1 MSEAGSGS
9 DAFALQTT
17 ATAAKDGS
25 SYTLNGQKL
34 WYTNHYNYRYDRV
47 SSYEEH
53 RISNA
58 GYADV
63 FFVFATVDKSL
74 GYKGITCF
82 VVRRDQKGV
91 TVGPE
96 EEKIGLRASSTCP
109 VILEDVV
116 VPASD
121 VLGEVGKGYR
131 IAMSTLN
138 EGRIG
143 ISAQL
148 VGLAQGVLDRTMPY
162 LFERQQFGQAIGTY
176 QSMQHRY
183 AQLAVDIQTARLLT
197 YNAARKQEQDLDVI
211 QDASM
216 AKYHAGIVAE
226 RTASACIE
234 LAGAVGITPALG
246 LEKYYRDAKVAT
258 IYEGTA
264 HMQLNT
270 IAKAMQRDYQ

>member
-1 MSEAGSGS
+1 MDIG
-9 DAFALQTT
+9 
-17 ATAAKDGS
+17 
-25 SYTLNGQKL
+25 
-34 WYTNHYNYRYDRV
+34 
-47 SSYEEH
+47 

-58 GYADV
+58 ENADV
-63 FFVFATVDKSL
+63 FLVFATVDKSL

-82 VVRRDQKGV
+82 IVKRDTPGL
-91 TVGPE
+91 TVGPAE
-96 EEKIGLRASSTCP
+96 DKIGLRASATCE
-109 VILEDVV
+109 VRLEEVY

-121 VLGEVGKGYR
+121 VLGHVGEGYK

-143 ISAQL
+143 IAAQM
-148 VGLAQGVLDRTMPY
+148 VGLAQGALDRTLPY
-162 LFERQQFGQAIGTY
+162 LFTREQFGQPIGTF

-183 AQLAVDIQTARLLT
+183 AALSVDITSARLLM
-197 YNAARKQEQDLDVI
+197 YNAARKQEQGLDVM

-234 LAGAVGITPALG
+234 LAGAVGITPAFG
-246 LEKYYRDAKVAT
+246 VEKYYRDAKVAT

-270 IAKAMQRDYQ
+270 IAKAMQREFQ